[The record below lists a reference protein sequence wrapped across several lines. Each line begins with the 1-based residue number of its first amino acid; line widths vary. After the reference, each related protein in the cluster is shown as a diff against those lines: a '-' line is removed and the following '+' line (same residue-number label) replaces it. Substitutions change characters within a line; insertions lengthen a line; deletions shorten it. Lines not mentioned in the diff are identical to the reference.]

1 MRFRIIKK
9 HYYAENKTAYLVQW
23 ESTQS
28 HGSGLW
34 QPVEHEILSC
44 RITSSSW
51 SSIEFETSEQA
62 RKAISDYKK
71 TQLPMKEGVV

>member
-9 HYYAENKTAYLVQW
+9 HYYAENTNAYLAQY
-23 ESTQS
+23 EFIQNN
-28 HGSGLW
+28 GSRFW
-34 QPVEHEILSC
+34 KPVEHEILSC

-51 SSIEFETSEQA
+51 SSIEFETSEDA

-71 TQLPMKEGVV
+71 SQLPINEQVS